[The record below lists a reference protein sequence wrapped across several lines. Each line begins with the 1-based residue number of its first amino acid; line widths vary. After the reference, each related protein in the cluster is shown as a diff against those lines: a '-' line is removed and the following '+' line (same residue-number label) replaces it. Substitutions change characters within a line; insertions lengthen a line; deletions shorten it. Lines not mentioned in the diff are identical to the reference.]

1 MTRKNK
7 TTVMVWMDESEK
19 TRLRL
24 AAAFEGVSMSEFV
37 RRMIKQVPIIG
48 KIEDGKVKLNG
59 EG

>member
-1 MTRKNK
+1 MEKLDTNLL
-7 TTVMVWMDESEK
+7 VWMNENDK